1 MWSQQG
7 KPFLTAS
14 AVTRS
19 LCEEGEDVDQVIILE
34 ASNDSP

>member
-34 ASNDSP
+34 TSNDSP